1 MEVCVEAHP
10 LVLFWVYGYLPLSSS
25 RDSETC
31 PAGQRECW
39 QLCFHTVIGVKLR
52 RPAKIEQQECV
63 VLSLFD
69 TNDCDCSTAAL
80 RATNHKLRQMRKR
93 DDFVTRPPIPFMASW
108 GGLHKYLALSAV
120 PHVLEVVQV
129 GLPNISKRVE
139 GGLVV
144 RQVHRAA
151 LLPAQP
157 LQGPRLRRNGVRG
170 HRNHTTLICSKQGP
184 FDIPQTPQTVLS
196 GVSR

>member
-1 MEVCVEAHP
+1 LEVCVEAHP

-25 RDSETC
+25 RDRETC
-31 PAGQRECW
+31 PGQRECC

-52 RPAKIEQQECV
+52 RPTKIEQQECV

-80 RATNHKLRQMRKR
+80 RVMNHKLRQMRKR
-93 DDFVTRPPIPFMASW
+93 DDFVTRPPIPLMASW

-129 GLPNISKRVE
+129 RLTNISKREE
-139 GGLVV
+139 GSLVV
-144 RQVHRAA
+144 PQVHRVAF
-151 LLPAQP
+151 LPA
-157 LQGPRLRRNGVRG
+157 
-170 HRNHTTLICSKQGP
+170 
-184 FDIPQTPQTVLS
+184 
-196 GVSR
+196 